1 MNLFGAA
8 GKKAEEEAS
17 AKNICRA
24 WSRKLKHSVRQLDK
38 EIRQME
44 QQDQAATKEL
54 QRAAKDG
61 QKKAAVTLAREI
73 ARHRKSKDRIVQA
86 RRQVNTIDK
95 ELEQKAVTMRMAEHL
110 QNSATIMSAVRELV
124 NVPQLAADVMEM
136 SQEMEKFGLL
146 EEAVE
151 AALDD
156 ADPEL
161 EEAADEEVARVMSE
175 LGLEA
180 ADVLQ
185 AAPSV
190 PTDALAVEEDDAIS
204 SRLSA
209 LKA

>member
-1 MNLFGAA
+1 MNIQRLLLQKPRFG
-8 GKKAEEEAS
+8 K
-17 AKNICRA
+17 R
-24 WSRKLKHSVRQLDK
+24 
-38 EIRQME
+38 
-44 QQDQAATKEL
+44 
-54 QRAAKDG
+54 
-61 QKKAAVTLAREI
+61 
-73 ARHRKSKDRIVQA
+73 
-86 RRQVNTIDK
+86 
-95 ELEQKAVTMRMAEHL
+95 
-110 QNSATIMSAVRELV
+110 
-124 NVPQLAADVMEM
+124 
-136 SQEMEKFGLL
+136 FGLL

-180 ADVLQ
+180 ADVLK

>member
-1 MNLFGAA
+1 M
-8 GKKAEEEAS
+8 
-17 AKNICRA
+17 
-24 WSRKLKHSVRQLDK
+24 
-38 EIRQME
+38 
-44 QQDQAATKEL
+44 
-54 QRAAKDG
+54 
-61 QKKAAVTLAREI
+61 
-73 ARHRKSKDRIVQA
+73 
-86 RRQVNTIDK
+86 
-95 ELEQKAVTMRMAEHL
+95 
-110 QNSATIMSAVRELV
+110 
-124 NVPQLAADVMEM
+124 
-136 SQEMEKFGLL
+136 
-146 EEAVE
+146 E

-180 ADVLQ
+180 ADVLK